1 MMGFSL
7 WKRIKKR
14 LQQGRKPALRLGL
27 LLAAATA
34 AVGAASIDGCRA
46 EAAAIA
52 QRSVGPSLIET
63 LESAEAPLAVE
74 LRRVY
79 LCGEEVQRL
88 GKMTAKQT
96 IRLMQR
102 HPEWS
107 GHLSPSG
114 TVTLVEQIDDL
125 SPACKESAVFGIDH
139 EGRLSLFDGP
149 PERQKVLRTFYQLD
163 VRYMESSLPKERI
176 DALLHGIRISD
187 VDELNSILSTYS
199 DYALPERPRPMK
211 PASLSYSL

>member
-1 MMGFSL
+1 MGFSL

-52 QRSVGPSLIET
+52 LRSVGPSLIET
-63 LESAEAPLAVE
+63 LESAEAPLSVE

-88 GKMTAKQT
+88 GKMNAKQT

-102 HPEWS
+102 YPEWS

-114 TVTLVEQIDDL
+114 TVILVEQIDDL
-125 SPACKESAVFGIDH
+125 SPACKESAVFGIDQ

-211 PASLSYSL
+211 PASLSYSR

>member
-14 LQQGRKPALRLGL
+14 LQQGRKPALRLGM

-34 AVGAASIDGCRA
+34 AIGATAEAGCAA
-46 EAAAIA
+46 EAAVPV
-52 QRSVGPSLIET
+52 QRDAPSLIEM
-63 LESAEAPLAVE
+63 LESAEAPLSVE

-79 LCGEEVQRL
+79 LCGEEVQQL
-88 GKMTAKQT
+88 GKMNAKQT

-107 GHLSPSG
+107 GHLSPGG
-114 TVTLVEQIDDL
+114 TVILEERINDL

-139 EGRLSLFDGP
+139 DGRLSLFDGP

-163 VRYMESSLPKERI
+163 VQYMESSLPKERI
-176 DALLHGIRISD
+176 DALQRGIRISD

-199 DYALPERPRPMK
+199 DYALPERRKPMK
-211 PASLSYSL
+211 PAAISYS